1 MTKKRIKSI
10 LQKSKFCFICGTD
23 RDIEKH
29 HIYFGPLRSISDKNG
44 FVVCLCREHH
54 RGAKSPHQDRNTDL
68 ILKRMC
74 QRRYELDHT
83 HEEFMQLIGRNYVD

>member
-44 FVVCLCREHH
+44 FVVCFVGSITGELKARI
-54 RGAKSPHQDRNTDL
+54 RIGTL
-68 ILKRMC
+68 I
-74 QRRYELDHT
+74 
-83 HEEFMQLIGRNYVD
+83 

>member
-10 LQKSKFCFICGTD
+10 LQKSKFCFICGID

-44 FVVCLCREHH
+44 FVVCLFVS
-54 RGAKSPHQDRNTDL
+54 GASQ
-68 ILKRMC
+68 
-74 QRRYELDHT
+74 
-83 HEEFMQLIGRNYVD
+83 GS